1 MREHEKTAGGSRKGK
16 KSRRRGFLFS
26 SLCRPLS
33 SLMLS
38 DACVLCVCCV
48 CVRVSNILC
57 DGESSLYKRRYRPG
71 IVCMFFRSH
80 ITHHTPPRRICAHS
94 PHISH
99 QRPRPRSELFKNI
112 SISIETART
121 HTLYT
126 INYYCIPFAPPPP
139 PGTGRGGN
147 KINK

>member
-26 SLCRPLS
+26 SLCRPR
-33 SLMLS
+33 SLL
-38 DACVLCVCCV
+38 
-48 CVRVSNILC
+48 CVRVSIIFYVMVSHLSIKGGI
-57 DGESSLYKRRYRPG
+57 DLESSA
-71 IVCMFFRSH
+71 CFF
-80 ITHHTPPRRICAHS
+80 A
-94 PHISH
+94 HISHTTHRPAGSARTQPTHH

-126 INYYCIPFAPPPP
+126 INYYFVFLLRPPAPP
-139 PGTGRGGN
+139 RHRAGG
-147 KINK
+147 

>member
-38 DACVLCVCCV
+38 ACVLCVLCVCCV

-94 PHISH
+94 PHIISGPAPA
-99 QRPRPRSELFKNI
+99 QNYSKIFLFLLQLHVYK
-112 SISIETART
+112 
-121 HTLYT
+121 YT
-126 INYYCIPFAPPPP
+126 ICC
-139 PGTGRGGN
+139 TQ
-147 KINK
+147 